1 MICGRPVVQI
11 GRPQPVVISAD
22 LMKHLWGRKNSLAG
36 VEHACCCRDRSAA
49 HFQLSSTSG
58 THAKQLIESI
68 PPCML
73 CFYQAPDEQKGGG
86 SILHSES
93 DPSSRT

>member
-58 THAKQLIESI
+58 THQSLHACSVFTRHPMSKKAVDRSFILNLTPALERDTV
-68 PPCML
+68 
-73 CFYQAPDEQKGGG
+73 AQK
-86 SILHSES
+86 
-93 DPSSRT
+93 